1 MESRWSML
9 RAEAGR
15 KPRRSVVNH
24 AIWNKKNKEV
34 GRWRKSYWARKD
46 AKMAEGLVRKK
57 YRPSNLREEMLP
69 TAAEEAIAR
78 DAVDVQSEDML
89 AEEAVDVPV
98 VEN

>member
-1 MESRWSML
+1 
-9 RAEAGR
+9 
-15 KPRRSVVNH
+15 
-24 AIWNKKNKEV
+24 
-34 GRWRKSYWARKD
+34 
-46 AKMAEGLVRKK
+46 MAEGLVRKK